1 MLIYKTIILE
11 DISILLDE
19 YGIMV
24 TPLAC
29 QLSSEDNDTDL
40 HELIAEIDR
49 IRACAEDV
57 VIFDNYALYECKDGS
72 YYVIQDNG
80 MHTVIFQK
88 GDEPHYEA

>member
-1 MLIYKTIILE
+1 MLIYKTITSE
-11 DISILLDE
+11 DMDILLEE

-29 QLSSEDNDTDL
+29 SLSSEDNDTDL
-40 HELIAEIDR
+40 HELIMEIDR

-57 VIFDNYALYECKDGS
+57 TIFDSYALYECRDGS

-80 MHTVIFQK
+80 MHTIILDK
-88 GDEPHYEA
+88 CDEPHYEA